1 MIKVETKISNTA
13 VVSPS
18 KITAIVKRHLK
29 TRGVTDASVEVEVV
43 GKDTMA
49 TLNKKYMKK
58 DGPTDVLSFP
68 LPKISTSDNL
78 IGTIVL
84 CHDII
89 KSNST
94 IDGVGFESEFDKNL
108 THGID
113 HLLGIHHE

>member
-1 MIKVETKISNTA
+1 MIKVETKISSA
-13 VVSPS
+13 IAILPS
-18 KITAIVKRHLK
+18 KITAIAKRHLK
-29 TRGVTDASVEVEVV
+29 TRGVKDASIEVEVV
-43 GKDTMA
+43 GKDKMA

-84 CHDII
+84 CRDII
-89 KSNST
+89 KLNST
-94 IDGVGFESEFDKNL
+94 ISGVDFENEFDKNL